1 MTRHSRS
8 GYRWALA
15 LRARSSWV
23 PVVAIVAALTASC
36 GGSSQ
41 APPAAA
47 AGGGAPQGLPVEVV
61 TLADKPIERAAEFIG
76 TIKSRKSTTIQP
88 QVEGILTGILVKS
101 GDRVT
106 AGTALFTI
114 DATSQQ
120 AAVASLESMRAARE
134 ADAAY
139 ARQQAQRAKTLF
151 DVGAMSQQELEQ
163 AQAQQK
169 TADAQV
175 QASDAQ
181 IRQQQTQLGY
191 YRVIAPTAGVVGDIP
206 VRQGDRV
213 TPATVLTNVDEAGN
227 FEIYMGIPV
236 QQAASLK
243 VGLPVRVLG
252 DDGVPIATEKV
263 SFIAPSVD
271 DTTQTILVK
280 TPLQPSG
287 GRFRTDQ
294 FVRVQIVFET
304 TPGVTIPVVSVT
316 RINGQYFAFVV
327 EKGAQGTVAKQRAV
341 TIGQTVGNEYVA
353 TSGLKAGDQLIVSG
367 VQKIGDGAPVTPMPA
382 RGAAMTGAAP
392 GAGRAG
398 GA

>member
-1 MTRHSRS
+1 
-8 GYRWALA
+8 
-15 LRARSSWV
+15 
-23 PVVAIVAALTASC
+23 
-36 GGSSQ
+36 
-41 APPAAA
+41 
-47 AGGGAPQGLPVEVV
+47 VEVV
-61 TLADKPIERAAEFIG
+61 TLAEKPIERSAEFIG

-163 AQAQQK
+163 AQTQQK
-169 TADAQV
+169 TAEAQL

-191 YRVIAPTAGVVGDIP
+191 YRVVAPTAGVVGDIP

-227 FEIYMGIPV
+227 FEIYVGIPV

-243 VGLPVRVLG
+243 LGLPVRVLG
-252 DDGVPIATEKV
+252 EDGAPIMTEKV

-280 TPLQPSG
+280 TPLQPSA

-294 FVRVQIVFET
+294 FVRVQIVFDT

-353 TSGLKAGDQLIVSG
+353 TSGLKVGDQLIVSG

-382 RGAAMTGAAP
+382 RGAAMAGPMP
-392 GAGRAG
+392 GTGRAG

>member
-1 MTRHSRS
+1 M
-8 GYRWALA
+8 
-15 LRARSSWV
+15 
-23 PVVAIVAALTASC
+23 VAAAATAASC

-41 APPAAA
+41 APQDAA
-47 AGGGAPQGLPVEVV
+47 AGGAAQGLPVEVV
-61 TLADKPIERAAEFIG
+61 TLAEKPIERSAEFIG
-76 TIKSRKSTTIQP
+76 TVKSRKSTTIQP
-88 QVEGILTGILVKS
+88 QVDGILTGILVKS
-101 GDRVT
+101 GDRVA
-106 AGTALFTI
+106 AGAVLFTI

-163 AQAQQK
+163 AQTQQK
-169 TADAQV
+169 TAEAQV

-191 YRVIAPTAGVVGDIP
+191 YRVVAPTAGVVGDIP

-227 FEIYMGIPV
+227 FEIYIGVPV
-236 QQAASLK
+236 QQASNLK
-243 VGLPVRVLG
+243 LGLPVRVLA
-252 DDGVPIATEKV
+252 DDGSTIATEKV

-280 TPLQPSG
+280 TPLATSG
-287 GRFRTDQ
+287 ARFRTDQ
-294 FVRVQIVFET
+294 FVRVQIVFDT
-304 TPGVTIPVVSVT
+304 KPGLTIPVVSVT

-327 EKGAQGTVAKQRAV
+327 EKGAQGTVARQRAV
-341 TIGQTVGNEYVA
+341 NVGQTVGNEYVA
-353 TSGLKAGDQLIVSG
+353 TSGLKVGDQLIVSG
-367 VQKIGDGAPVTPMPA
+367 VQKVGDGAPVTPMPA
-382 RGAAMTGAAP
+382 RGAAMAGPAP
-392 GAGRAG
+392 AAGRAG

>member
-1 MTRHSRS
+1 M
-8 GYRWALA
+8 
-15 LRARSSWV
+15 
-23 PVVAIVAALTASC
+23 VAAAATAASC

-41 APPAAA
+41 APQDAA
-47 AGGGAPQGLPVEVV
+47 AGGAAQGLPVEVV
-61 TLADKPIERAAEFIG
+61 TLAEKPIERSAEFIG
-76 TIKSRKSTTIQP
+76 TVKSRKSTTIQP
-88 QVEGILTGILVKS
+88 QVDGILTGILVKS
-101 GDRVT
+101 GDRVA
-106 AGTALFTI
+106 AGAVLFTI

-163 AQAQQK
+163 AQTLQK
-169 TADAQV
+169 TAEAQV

-191 YRVIAPTAGVVGDIP
+191 YRVVAPTAGVVGDIP

-227 FEIYMGIPV
+227 FEIYIGVPV
-236 QQAASLK
+236 QQASNLK
-243 VGLPVRVLG
+243 LGLPVRVLA
-252 DDGVPIATEKV
+252 DDGSTITTEKV

-280 TPLQPSG
+280 TPLATSG
-287 GRFRTDQ
+287 ARFRTDQ
-294 FVRVQIVFET
+294 FVRVQIVFDT
-304 TPGVTIPVVSVT
+304 KPGLTIPVVSVT

-327 EKGAQGTVAKQRAV
+327 EKGAQGTVARQRAV
-341 TIGQTVGNEYVA
+341 NVGQTVGNEYVA
-353 TSGLKAGDQLIVSG
+353 TSGLKVGDQLIVSG
-367 VQKIGDGAPVTPMPA
+367 VQKVGDGAPVTPMPA
-382 RGAAMTGAAP
+382 RGAAMAGPAP
-392 GAGRAG
+392 AAGRAG

>member
-1 MTRHSRS
+1 
-8 GYRWALA
+8 
-15 LRARSSWV
+15 
-23 PVVAIVAALTASC
+23 
-36 GGSSQ
+36 
-41 APPAAA
+41 
-47 AGGGAPQGLPVEVV
+47 
-61 TLADKPIERAAEFIG
+61 
-76 TIKSRKSTTIQP
+76 
-88 QVEGILTGILVKS
+88 
-101 GDRVT
+101 
-106 AGTALFTI
+106 
-114 DATSQQ
+114 
-120 AAVASLESMRAARE
+120 
-134 ADAAY
+134 
-139 ARQQAQRAKTLF
+139 
-151 DVGAMSQQELEQ
+151 MSQQELEQ
-163 AQAQQK
+163 AQTQQK
-169 TADAQV
+169 TAEAQL

-191 YRVIAPTAGVVGDIP
+191 YRVVSPTAGVVGDIP

-227 FEIYMGIPV
+227 FEIYIGVPV

-252 DDGVPIATEKV
+252 EDGKAIVTEKV

-280 TPLQPSG
+280 TPLAGSG

-294 FVRVQIVFET
+294 FVRVQIVFEVV
-304 TPGVTIPVVSVT
+304 PGVTIPVVSVT

-327 EKGAQGTVAKQRAV
+327 EKGAQGTAAKQRAV

-353 TSGLKAGDQLIVSG
+353 TSGLKVGDQLIVSG

-382 RGAAMTGAAP
+382 RGAGPAAP
-392 GAGRAG
+392 APQAGRAG

>member
-1 MTRHSRS
+1 M
-8 GYRWALA
+8 
-15 LRARSSWV
+15 
-23 PVVAIVAALTASC
+23 LTASC

-41 APPAAA
+41 QAPPGAA

-61 TLADKPIERAAEFIG
+61 TLAEQPIERAAEFIG

-88 QVEGILTGILVKS
+88 QVDGILTGILVKS

-106 AGTALFTI
+106 AGTTLFTI
-114 DATSQQ
+114 DAASQQ

-163 AQAQQK
+163 AQTQQK
-169 TADAQV
+169 TAEAQL

-191 YRVIAPTAGVVGDIP
+191 YRVVSPTAGVVGDIP

-227 FEIYMGIPV
+227 FEIYIGVPV

-252 DDGVPIATEKV
+252 EDGKAIVTEKV

-280 TPLQPSG
+280 TPLAGSG

-294 FVRVQIVFET
+294 FVRVQIVFEVV
-304 TPGVTIPVVSVT
+304 PGVTIPVVSVT

-327 EKGAQGTVAKQRAV
+327 EKGAQGTAAKQRAV

-353 TSGLKAGDQLIVSG
+353 TSGLKVGDQLIVSG

-382 RGAAMTGAAP
+382 RGAGPAAP
-392 GAGRAG
+392 APQAGRAG